1 MSSAQLFAKMLEA
14 MVGEEEL
21 ADLQDDLD
29 RAAAKLDWWDLTDE
43 EIDRMGDMADM
54 TPLGW

>member
-1 MSSAQLFAKMLEA
+1 MNASQKFLAMLNC

-21 ADLQDDLD
+21 AEMQDDLD
-29 RAAAKLDWWDLTDE
+29 RAAKWDWWDLTDE

-54 TPLGW
+54 TLMGW